1 MKPFNLE
8 EYLKNPSRKV
18 VTRDGKPVRIL
29 CTDDELPGYPIIGK
43 VTYPGGT
50 FGINTFTKEGRYL
63 DENKEDN
70 YDLFF
75 ATKVGWVNVYRGRN
89 GKAKCAHIYD
99 TEEEAL
105 ENRGVRAISTV
116 KIEWED

>member
-63 DENKEDN
+63 DENKDDN

-75 ATKVGWVNVYRGRN
+75 ATKVGWVNVYRRRN
-89 GKAKCAHIYD
+89 GKARFAHIYD

-105 ENRGVRAISTV
+105 ENRGARAISTV
-116 KIEWED
+116 KIEWEE